1 MIGNDNR
8 DVHRIYNNLQ
18 ENDVDYLQIL
28 AEREEWRNN
37 MANREFGTT
46 ETI

>member
-28 AEREEWRNN
+28 AEIEEWRNN
-37 MANREFGTT
+37 MANREFGTA